1 MFPKQFLGIGL
12 KLSTLCYQ
20 GCADLNC
27 QKCQIYFSQARKLD
41 AALKITTNPNEQWKN
56 SNGSVCPTII
66 SLGDIETHS
75 VSRMCVIVSLT
86 ISSPQ
91 DPVCRSIVS
100 SWWQSKLPS
109 ASTVV
114 SSPPF
119 CQEEKHMHDRI
130 TSMHRRVNIQ
140 AIGANTWW
148 HVNCKSECATILGLS
163 SISFCSLLPPWLP
176 VYVFS
181 LNLLLLYWQFLN

>member
-1 MFPKQFLGIGL
+1 MSF
-12 KLSTLCYQ
+12 
-20 GCADLNC
+20 N
-27 QKCQIYFSQARKLD
+27 
-41 AALKITTNPNEQWKN
+41 
-56 SNGSVCPTII
+56 
-66 SLGDIETHS
+66 
-75 VSRMCVIVSLT
+75 CVI
-86 ISSPQ
+86 
-91 DPVCRSIVS
+91 

-114 SSPPF
+114 SSRPF

-130 TSMHRRVNIQ
+130 TSMRRGVNIQ

-181 LNLLLLYWQFLN
+181 LNLLLLYWQILVFDFKCSMKEEIYVVSSNHHVVYTKVKTPLEAPSTNRHFLCFFSFLSGFFVDTFCHTALCPFLSLRGGYLSYG

>member
-1 MFPKQFLGIGL
+1 M
-12 KLSTLCYQ
+12 
-20 GCADLNC
+20 
-27 QKCQIYFSQARKLD
+27 
-41 AALKITTNPNEQWKN
+41 
-56 SNGSVCPTII
+56 
-66 SLGDIETHS
+66 
-75 VSRMCVIVSLT
+75 
-86 ISSPQ
+86 
-91 DPVCRSIVS
+91 CRSIVS

-119 CQEEKHMHDRI
+119 CQEEKHKILIALHLL
-130 TSMHRRVNIQ
+130 HRRVNIQ

-163 SISFCSLLPPWLP
+163 SISFCPLLPPSLP

-181 LNLLLLYWQFLN
+181 LNLLLLYWQILVFDFKCSMKEKIYVGFIKSPCCVLLKSKLLWRLRQQTDILLCFFSFLSGFFVDTFCHTALCAFLSLRGGYLSYG